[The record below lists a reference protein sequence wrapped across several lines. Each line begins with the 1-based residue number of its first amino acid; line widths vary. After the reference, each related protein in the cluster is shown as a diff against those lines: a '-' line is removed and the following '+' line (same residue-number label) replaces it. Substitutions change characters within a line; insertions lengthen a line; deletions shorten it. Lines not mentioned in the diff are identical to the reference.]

1 MIPRETR
8 TARNKSLRDLVHE
21 RFRLLEPRVRE
32 IVGCAALLGY
42 RPDVAVLVA
51 CCGATPDV
59 AIDALERACDL
70 ELVVAESRPPARYR
84 FRHALTQAAIREALG
99 AQGELELHARIA
111 SALEGLSDAGS
122 RVEQLAFHW
131 YSAGDMVKA
140 QIYNL
145 RAAREAMRL
154 GAEDDAA
161 RFLERAHGRRTR

>member
-1 MIPRETR
+1 M
-8 TARNKSLRDLVHE
+8 
-21 RFRLLEPRVRE
+21 LEPGVRK

-51 CCGATPDV
+51 CCEATPDV

-70 ELVVAESRPPARYR
+70 ELVVAESRSPARYR

-99 AQGELELHARIA
+99 AQGQREMHARIA

-131 YSAGDMVKA
+131 HSAGDTVKA
-140 QIYNL
+140 QMYNE

-161 RFLERAHGRRTR
+161 RFLERAQERRAR